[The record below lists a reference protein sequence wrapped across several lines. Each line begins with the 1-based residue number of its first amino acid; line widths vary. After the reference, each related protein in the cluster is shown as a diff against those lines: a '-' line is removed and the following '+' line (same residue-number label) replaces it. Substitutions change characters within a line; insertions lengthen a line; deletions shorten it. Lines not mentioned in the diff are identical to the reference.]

1 MHGKL
6 SIHVVFFKLCNSK
19 GRFKLTGAKDRSR
32 SLSIRKF
39 LLSNA
44 TEKKKNSGD
53 GDLSSMLRSAAEKN
67 HFHAFP
73 HIGIWF
79 EDKCFLL
86 MNFLLDFVN

>member
-53 GDLSSMLRSAAEKN
+53 GDLGSMHRVAAEKN

-73 HIGIWF
+73 HIGF
-79 EDKCFLL
+79 GSKTNVFC
-86 MNFLLDFVN
+86 